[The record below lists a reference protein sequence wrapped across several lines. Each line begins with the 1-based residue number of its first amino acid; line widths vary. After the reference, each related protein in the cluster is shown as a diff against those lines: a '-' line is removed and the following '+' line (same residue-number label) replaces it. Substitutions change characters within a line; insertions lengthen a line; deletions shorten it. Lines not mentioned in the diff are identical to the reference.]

1 MHKGLAA
8 AAATRREGW
17 AERSG
22 TYVHHGQQDRL
33 ENGGYPSIEANQQH
47 NRLQLPD
54 MATT

>member
-1 MHKGLAA
+1 MHKGLA